1 MVCLSTF
8 VGSLSLKKHQTF
20 LKFAMTSK
28 KKFFF
33 IFLKYCESKIEK
45 KKLEKEKRNF
55 VRHNKGDFLRF
66 SNFDMPEKENIV
78 NQQTQNNNSFSISRE
93 QERLIMTNKYIRVC
107 NMCNKDQ
114 FLDLYIENV

>member
-1 MVCLSTF
+1 
-8 VGSLSLKKHQTF
+8 
-20 LKFAMTSK
+20 
-28 KKFFF
+28 
-33 IFLKYCESKIEK
+33 
-45 KKLEKEKRNF
+45 
-55 VRHNKGDFLRF
+55 
-66 SNFDMPEKENIV
+66 MPEKENIV